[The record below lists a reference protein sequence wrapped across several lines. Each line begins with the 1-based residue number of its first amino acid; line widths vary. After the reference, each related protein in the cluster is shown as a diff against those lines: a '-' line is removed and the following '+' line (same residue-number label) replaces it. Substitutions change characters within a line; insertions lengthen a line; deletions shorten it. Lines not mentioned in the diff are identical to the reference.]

1 MNNWILVFAILNFF
15 LKNNIVRI
23 TLSAINF
30 VQIKNH
36 SKSNCFINLTTG
48 QKLKKKKQNYLFFMI
63 KENKC
68 IKHWIKNKTLSINKR
83 LSCRH

>member
-1 MNNWILVFAILNFF
+1 MNNWILVFAILKIF
-15 LKNNIVRI
+15 LQNNIVRI

-48 QKLKKKKQNYLFFMI
+48 QKLKKKKAKLFIF
-63 KENKC
+63 
-68 IKHWIKNKTLSINKR
+68 HDKR
-83 LSCRH
+83 K

>member
-1 MNNWILVFAILNFF
+1 MNNWILVFAILKFF
-15 LKNNIVRI
+15 LENNIVRI

-48 QKLKKKKQNYLFFMI
+48 QKLKKKAKLFIF
-63 KENKC
+63 
-68 IKHWIKNKTLSINKR
+68 HDKR
-83 LSCRH
+83 K

>member
-1 MNNWILVFAILNFF
+1 MNNWILVFAILKFF

-36 SKSNCFINLTTG
+36 SKLNCFINLTTG
-48 QKLKKKKQNYLFFMI
+48 QKLKKKQK
-63 KENKC
+63 
-68 IKHWIKNKTLSINKR
+68 KTIYFSW
-83 LSCRH
+83 